1 MSTSHSTFFG
11 ITAVCLA
18 AVGAAL
24 VAQHQFNMQ
33 PCPWCV
39 LQRVIFLAIAMAALL
54 GGLLSAFLSGYMNAL
69 EPTRKSNLLFSAL
82 VDVLATCG
90 MAAALWQHF
99 VAAATAS
106 CNLTFAERVISALGL
121 DERWPEVFSAYASCK
136 DAAVNLFGVPFEFW
150 SLALFAAITMAAM
163 QLLVKAARGGV

>member
-1 MSTSHSTFFG
+1 MSASRSIFFG

-24 VAQHQFNMQ
+24 VAQYQFNMQ

-39 LQRVIFLAIAMAALL
+39 LQRVIFLTIALAALL
-54 GGLLSAFLSGYMNAL
+54 GGLLVGLRPARLSNVF
-69 EPTRKSNLLFSAL
+69 FSAQ
-82 VDVLATCG
+82 VGVLATCG

-106 CNLTFAERVISALGL
+106 CNLTFAERVISTLGL

-136 DAAVNLFGVPFEFW
+136 DAAVNLLGVPFEFW
-150 SLALFAAITMAAM
+150 SLTLFAAITMVAL

>member
-1 MSTSHSTFFG
+1 MSTSRSTFFG
-11 ITAVCLA
+11 IAAICVA

-24 VAQHQFNMQ
+24 VAQYQFNMQ

-39 LQRVIFLAIAMAALL
+39 LQRVIFLAITLTALL
-54 GGLLSAFLSGYMNAL
+54 GGLLSGRGDAL
-69 EPTRKSNLLFSAL
+69 GPLRKSNLFFSAL
-82 VDVLATCG
+82 VDLLATCG

-150 SLALFAAITMAAM
+150 SLALFAAITLAAL

>member
-1 MSTSHSTFFG
+1 MG
-11 ITAVCLA
+11 IAAVCLA

-24 VAQHQFNMQ
+24 VAQYQFNMQ

-39 LQRVIFLAIAMAALL
+39 LQRVIFLAITLAALL
-54 GGLLSAFLSGYMNAL
+54 GGLLSGLFNAAGA
-69 EPTRKSNLLFSAL
+69 TRNSNLFFSAL
-82 VDVLATCG
+82 VDLLATCG

>member
-11 ITAVCLA
+11 ITAVCVA

-24 VAQHQFNMQ
+24 VAQYQFNMQ

-39 LQRVIFLAIAMAALL
+39 LQRVIFLAIALAALL
-54 GGLLSAFLSGYMNAL
+54 GGLLNGRLNAL
-69 EPTRKSNLLFSAL
+69 GPPRKSNLFFSAL

-121 DERWPEVFSAYASCK
+121 DKRWPEVFSAYASCK

>member
-1 MSTSHSTFFG
+1 MSLRRTTFFA
-11 ITAVCLA
+11 IAAVCLA

-24 VAQHQFNMQ
+24 VAQYQFNMQ

-39 LQRVIFLAIAMAALL
+39 LQRVIFLAIALTALA
-54 GGLLSAFLSGYMNAL
+54 GGLLSALW
-69 EPTRKSNLLFSAL
+69 PTRAGSLLCSAL
-82 VDVLATCG
+82 VDALATCG

-106 CNLTFAERVISALGL
+106 CNLTLAERVISAMAL

-136 DAAVNLFGVPFEFW
+136 DAAVNLLGVPFEFW
-150 SLALFAAITMAAM
+150 SLALFAAIAMAAL
-163 QLLVKAARGGV
+163 QLLIKTARGAA

>member
-1 MSTSHSTFFG
+1 MSTSRSTFFG
-11 ITAVCLA
+11 IAAVCVA

-24 VAQHQFNMQ
+24 VAQYQFNMQ

-39 LQRVIFLAIAMAALL
+39 LQRVIFLAIALAALL
-54 GGLLSAFLSGYMNAL
+54 GGFLSAFLGDYMNAL
-69 EPTRKSNLLFSAL
+69 GPTRKSNLFFSAL
-82 VDVLATCG
+82 VDVLATSG

-136 DAAVNLFGVPFEFW
+136 DAAVNVFGVPFEFW
-150 SLALFAAITMAAM
+150 SLALFAAITLAAL
-163 QLLVKAARGGV
+163 QLLVKTARGGV